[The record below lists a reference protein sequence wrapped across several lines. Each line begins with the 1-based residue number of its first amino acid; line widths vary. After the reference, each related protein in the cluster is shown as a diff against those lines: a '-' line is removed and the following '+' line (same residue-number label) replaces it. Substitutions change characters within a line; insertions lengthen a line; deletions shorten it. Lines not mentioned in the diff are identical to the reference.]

1 MKPIRIAI
9 AEDGRASRAVAPYLP
24 TNYSAIG
31 RTLDNSGTIIA
42 GRDEEG
48 STLAHVVD
56 AMAKV
61 GIVTREQPMVT
72 PTREQQLLAELEALE
87 SIACELIQD
96 AQGDAEEAM
105 GLEIVD
111 WHDGMVVPEDA
122 APELDD
128 ARGHIR
134 DAIDILNAMEK

>member
-31 RTLDNSGTIIA
+31 RTLDNAGTIIT

-48 STLAHVVD
+48 STLAHVIE

-61 GIVTREQPMVT
+61 GIVTREQHMIA
-72 PTREQQLLAELEALE
+72 PTREQELLGELERLE

-96 AQGDAEEAM
+96 AQGEAEDTM

-111 WHDGMVVPEDA
+111 FDGIVVPEDA

-134 DAIDILNAMEK
+134 DAIDILQQK